1 VCCRVLASKA
11 PTIGYILSCF
21 FCQGDLIY
29 DAQTHIGIRRA
40 GVCVWSCVLEAPV
53 RTYSC
58 RWCRRVF
65 WLCVLTYAR
74 SRDYVFGFD
83 CASAQLYKQV
93 WSLCVCVCV
102 CVVVGGRVCVY
113 GCMVHA
119 AQYASVCVYVCA
131 NWVTVL
137 CVNIYRR
144 RRCSNAGST

>member
-1 VCCRVLASKA
+1 
-11 PTIGYILSCF
+11 
-21 FCQGDLIY
+21 
-29 DAQTHIGIRRA
+29 
-40 GVCVWSCVLEAPV
+40 V

-113 GCMVHA
+113 GCLVHA